1 MEKIAIHRLTRER
14 EGYHRCL
21 IMEIYDSCEP
31 HCVLLFHKLLSQYL
45 DFMWGQHTLLSFA
58 RMNFWDCSWSL
69 LGGMR
74 TSFMF
79 STYRAL
85 LGRLK
90 SGLKDKFERE
100 INKTNVCGC
109 GGQHTYYMF
118 YVFFIWMKIKNIQY
132 NTR

>member
-1 MEKIAIHRLTRER
+1 
-14 EGYHRCL
+14 
-21 IMEIYDSCEP
+21 
-31 HCVLLFHKLLSQYL
+31 
-45 DFMWGQHTLLSFA
+45 
-58 RMNFWDCSWSL
+58 
-69 LGGMR
+69 
-74 TSFMF
+74 MF